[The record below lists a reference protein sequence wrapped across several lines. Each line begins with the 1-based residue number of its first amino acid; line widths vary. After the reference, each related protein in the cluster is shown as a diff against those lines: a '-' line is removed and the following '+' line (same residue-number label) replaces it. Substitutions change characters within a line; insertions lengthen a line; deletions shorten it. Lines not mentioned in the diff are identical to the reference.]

1 MANCNYTLDMSI
13 ILKYLDESTGNVCCW
28 QPATISYDDFLT
40 GITQSY
46 NNCCLEQK
54 TAADYI
60 TTLYTSCLSGSSSSS
75 GSTSASTVLVTD
87 NESGNDNNLLV
98 FVGDGVDTTGQ
109 QSLQMDGDLYYNP
122 SIGKLHVPLTL
133 QMPDSATIKLGGDQD
148 LKLYHNGDDSY
159 IKENGTGDLKIQTNS
174 NVIIE
179 GVGGENCA
187 VFVDEGGVELY
198 YDNTKKF
205 ETTTDGVTVVG
216 AISGTTDLYV
226 DNIIHFGSISGGT
239 F

>member
-1 MANCNYTLDMSI
+1 MANCSYTLDMSI
-13 ILKYLDESTGNVCCW
+13 IGNYLANYTGNVCCW
-28 QPATISYDDFLT
+28 EPTSLTYADFLT
-40 GITQSY
+40 GITNTY
-46 NNCCLEQK
+46 NNSCLEDRQI
-54 TAADYI
+54 ADYI

-98 FVGDGVDTTGQ
+98 FVGDGATTTGQ

-122 SIGKLHVPLTL
+122 SIGKLYVPLTL
-133 QMPDSATIKLGGDQD
+133 QMPDGATVKLGDSQD
-148 LKLYHNGDDSY
+148 LKLYHDGDDSY

-179 GVGGENCA
+179 GTGGENCA

-205 ETTTDGVTVVG
+205 ETTTAGVTVVG
-216 AISGTTDLYV
+216 AISGTTDLYI